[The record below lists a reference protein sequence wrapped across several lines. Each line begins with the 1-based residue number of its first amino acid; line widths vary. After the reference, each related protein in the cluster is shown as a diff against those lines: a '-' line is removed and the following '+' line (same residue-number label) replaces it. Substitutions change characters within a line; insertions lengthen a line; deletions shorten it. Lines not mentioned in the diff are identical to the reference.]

1 MAKFR
6 YRMQNILEIKE
17 KMEEQEKVAYG
28 IANARLLEEQEKL
41 QKLFVR
47 KAGYEARL
55 KELTSAK
62 LDIVEIQTCKR
73 ASDSV
78 KSMIRDQMIA
88 VHTAQRNLEMARKRL
103 NEVMKER
110 KTHENLKEK
119 AFEAFKEEL
128 AAEEGKMTDELVSY
142 TYHSKEEQEYKNGR
156 RKGRQEG
163 KETGGKGSKARP

>member
-28 IANARLLEEQEKL
+28 IAKAKLLEEQEKL
-41 QKLFVR
+41 QQLFVR
-47 KAGYEARL
+47 QAGYEARL
-55 KELTSAK
+55 KELNCGVLNLT
-62 LDIVEIQTCKR
+62 EIQTCKR
-73 ASDSV
+73 AIDFM

-128 AAEEGKMTDELVSY
+128 LAEESKMTDELVSY
-142 TYHSKEEQEYKNGR
+142 TYHNKETEQE
-156 RKGRQEG
+156 
-163 KETGGKGSKARP
+163 

>member
-1 MAKFR
+1 MTTDGKIQISHAEYSGNQRKDGRTGKSGLR
-6 YRMQNILEIKE
+6 YRQCK
-17 KMEEQEKVAYG
+17 
-28 IANARLLEEQEKL
+28 EKL

-55 KELTSAK
+55 KELTSAR
-62 LDIVEIQTCKR
+62 LDIIEIQTCKR
-73 ASDSV
+73 AIDSV

-142 TYHSKEEQEYKNGR
+142 TYHSKEEQE
-156 RKGRQEG
+156 
-163 KETGGKGSKARP
+163 

>member
-28 IANARLLEEQEKL
+28 IANAKLLEEQEKL
-41 QKLFVR
+41 QQLFVR
-47 KAGYEARL
+47 QAGYEARL
-55 KELTSAK
+55 KELNCGVLNLA
-62 LDIVEIQTCKR
+62 EIQTCKR
-73 ASDSV
+73 AIDSM

-103 NEVMKER
+103 NEVMKEK

-128 AAEEGKMTDELVSY
+128 LAEESKMTDELVSY
-142 TYHSKEEQEYKNGR
+142 TYHNKETEQE
-156 RKGRQEG
+156 
-163 KETGGKGSKARP
+163 

>member
-1 MAKFR
+1 
-6 YRMQNILEIKE
+6 MQNILEIKE

-62 LDIVEIQTCKR
+62 LDIIEIQTCKR

-119 AFEAFKEEL
+119 AFEAFKEEIL
-128 AAEEGKMTDELVSY
+128 AHADDDGSFIEYVIGIEEYVEAFLISGINRSDAT
-142 TYHSKEEQEYKNGR
+142 
-156 RKGRQEG
+156 
-163 KETGGKGSKARP
+163 

>member
-41 QKLFVR
+41 QKLF
-47 KAGYEARL
+47 EARL

-142 TYHSKEEQEYKNGR
+142 TYHSKEEQE
-156 RKGRQEG
+156 
-163 KETGGKGSKARP
+163 

>member
-28 IANARLLEEQEKL
+28 IANAKLLEEQEKL
-41 QKLFVR
+41 QQLFVR
-47 KAGYEARL
+47 QAGYEARL
-55 KELTSAK
+55 KELNCGVLNLA
-62 LDIVEIQTCKR
+62 E
-73 ASDSV
+73 
-78 KSMIRDQMIA
+78 
-88 VHTAQRNLEMARKRL
+88 TAQRNLEMARKRL

-128 AAEEGKMTDELVSY
+128 LAEESKMTDELVSY
-142 TYHSKEEQEYKNGR
+142 TYHNKETEQE
-156 RKGRQEG
+156 
-163 KETGGKGSKARP
+163 

>member
-78 KSMIRDQMIA
+78 KSMIRDRDDRGT
-88 VHTAQRNLEMARKRL
+88 HGTAKSGDG
-103 NEVMKER
+103 K
-110 KTHENLKEK
+110 K
-119 AFEAFKEEL
+119 AFE
-128 AAEEGKMTDELVSY
+128 
-142 TYHSKEEQEYKNGR
+142 
-156 RKGRQEG
+156 
-163 KETGGKGSKARP
+163 

>member
-110 KTHENLKEK
+110 KTHEKMCNLSQGIKEK

-142 TYHSKEEQEYKNGR
+142 TYHSKEEQE
-156 RKGRQEG
+156 
-163 KETGGKGSKARP
+163 

>member
-1 MAKFR
+1 MAQFR

-55 KELTSAK
+55 KELTS
-62 LDIVEIQTCKR
+62 

-142 TYHSKEEQEYKNGR
+142 TYHSKEEQE
-156 RKGRQEG
+156 
-163 KETGGKGSKARP
+163 